1 LRAVLDTNVIVSAML
16 TSGKARE
23 VLDTARRQTFE
34 LVTSSELLA
43 ELQEVLERFVPRPVI
58 GEVLAGLEELAVMVQ
73 PGEIPRVCRDPDDD
87 HVVAAAVEAGA
98 RYLVTGDKDLLEL
111 DIEGLEIVSPAAF
124 LRALASE

>member
-1 LRAVLDTNVIVSAML
+1 ML

-111 DIEGLEIVSPAAF
+111 DFEGLEIVSPAAF